1 MSSRPDLNVPL
12 SEYDSLW
19 EWTKSRSTYHFDKW
33 SQDPPGSIFKVL
45 GRFEPDWQHLL
56 PEIKAKSF
64 ASNWG
69 NITLTGGGKQKPV
82 SYEKRGRDI
91 AQGGGDID
99 TIQLTNITEDPQQYE
114 QFRRMVDYFHLEGP
128 VEARFHVQLTG
139 QMFTLHIDP
148 NHHRFAGPGADP
160 LGPFDY
166 DPMDIVRV
174 TVMLEDWEPGQF
186 FIYGNTIY
194 QQWRAGDFHMHDWPN
209 VPHATA
215 NASQHSR
222 ITLQITGLRTAKTNQ
237 IIGGPNNFAAHR
249 PR

>member
-1 MSSRPDLNVPL
+1 MTSTPDLTVPL

-33 SQDPPGSIFKVL
+33 RADPPGSIFKVL
-45 GRFEPDWQHLL
+45 GRFPNTWSHLL
-56 PEIKAKSF
+56 PEIKSKSF
-64 ASNWG
+64 VAGWH
-69 NITLTGGGKQKPV
+69 NITMTGGGQQRPV
-82 SYEKRGRDI
+82 SYEKRGRDL
-91 AQGGGDID
+91 AQGGGDIAK
-99 TIQLTNITEDPQQYE
+99 IELTNITEDPQQYPE
-114 QFRRMVDYFHLEGP
+114 FQRMVSYFHLEGP

-148 NHHRFAGPGADP
+148 NHHRFAGAGANP

-166 DPMDIVRV
+166 DPMDIVRI

-186 FIYGNTIY
+186 FLYGNTVY

-222 ITLQITGLRTAKTNQ
+222 ITLQITGLRTADTNR
-237 IIGGPNNFAAHR
+237 IIGGPNNFAPHGI
-249 PR
+249 